1 MRDAIADETY
11 SRRGVLR
18 ATAGTAAAAALG
30 SAATGSAA
38 GQTDFDGWFTDDAPG
53 GTTDNYDGEVVDR
66 TGEDEVTVTVGADG
80 NGGTFA
86 FEPAA
91 VRISPGTTV
100 TFEWVS
106 DTHNVAVESQ
116 PDDAG
121 WEGHDPIENSGFSFS
136 STFETLGVYKYYC
149 DPHLSVGMKGAIVV
163 AEGGGEQE
171 DAVPAEYGDWFT
183 DDAPG
188 GAVDN
193 YDGETVDRT
202 GEDEVTVTVGADGNG
217 GTFAFDPPAL
227 RVSPG
232 TTVTF
237 EWVSDTHNVVV
248 ESQPEDAAWE
258 GHEPIENTGFSFSAT
273 LDTRG
278 VYKYYCEPH
287 LSVGMKAAIVV
298 GPAPAEDGGGGP
310 AGTTT
315 PFSPLLGTVFA
326 GAVAAAMLL
335 PVLAGYY
342 RRDQPETPEY
352 DDGVEG
358 EPGAGTQEAPVEE
371 PVEELD
377 HDEYDPMGTA
387 ALVAVYFLIL
397 VAMWVFMYFVEFLGN
412 ELTVIG

>member
-1 MRDAIADETY
+1 MRDAMADETY

-30 SAATGSAA
+30 SAATGAA
-38 GQTDFDGWFTDDAPG
+38 AAQTDFEGWFTDEAPG
-53 GTTDNYDGEVVDR
+53 GATDNYDGEVVDR
-66 TGEDEVTVTVGADG
+66 TGEDEITVTVGADG

-106 DTHNVAVESQ
+106 ATHNV
-116 PDDAG
+116 
-121 WEGHDPIENSGFSFS
+121 
-136 STFETLGVYKYYC
+136 L
-149 DPHLSVGMKGAIVV
+149 
-163 AEGGGEQE
+163 
-171 DAVPAEYGDWFT
+171 
-183 DDAPG
+183 
-188 GAVDN
+188 
-193 YDGETVDRT
+193 
-202 GEDEVTVTVGADGNG
+202 
-217 GTFAFDPPAL
+217 
-227 RVSPG
+227 
-232 TTVTF
+232 
-237 EWVSDTHNVVV
+237 V
-248 ESQPEDAAWE
+248 ESQPEDAGWE

-315 PFSPLLGTVFA
+315 PFSPLLGMVFA

-352 DDGVEG
+352 DDVEG